1 MSRDSGAD
9 VVSYMEWVK
18 WWHDNHNEWNA
29 MVQRIH
35 PGGPNPERIIV
46 VFGIEWWQRAMYA

>member
-1 MSRDSGAD
+1 MAM
-9 VVSYMEWVK
+9 SYMEWVK

-29 MVQRIH
+29 LVERIQ
-35 PGGPNPERIIV
+35 PVGPNPERIVV